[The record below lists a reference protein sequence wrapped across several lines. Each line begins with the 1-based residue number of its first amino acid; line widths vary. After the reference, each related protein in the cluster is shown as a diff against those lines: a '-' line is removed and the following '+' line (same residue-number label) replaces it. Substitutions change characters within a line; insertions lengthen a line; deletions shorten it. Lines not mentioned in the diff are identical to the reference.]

1 MAFCFVFSLLF
12 LEKKGLLILVLVT
25 VSVYFGVI
33 PYFCLSRHEDCEE
46 LIASAFKVSLL
57 VPIKLAELFYSY
69 LYIP

>member
-12 LEKKGLLILVLVT
+12 LEKKALLILVLVT

-33 PYFCLSRHEDCEE
+33 PYFCLSRHEE
-46 LIASAFKVSLL
+46 LIASAFEVSLL